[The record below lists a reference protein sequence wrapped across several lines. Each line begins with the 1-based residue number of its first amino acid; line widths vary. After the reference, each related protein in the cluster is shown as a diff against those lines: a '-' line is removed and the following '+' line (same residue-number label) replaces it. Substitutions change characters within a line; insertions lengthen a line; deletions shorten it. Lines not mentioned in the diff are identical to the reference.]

1 MTRQGVSFG
10 REAEKNDIAEAVGS
24 NSNKSTP
31 IQSAEKNTPI
41 MGGKSKRGR
50 KPIKD
55 DKYITESMI
64 QIEKYEQEMKDKQD
78 TMSDAEYK
86 RLYSKMSALKSR
98 VKRKREAMW
107 QKQSLSDFNSK
118 FVKLATIIFE
128 EIDINCRD
136 DIMLGL
142 IQKKA
147 RVRRAADPHV
157 DGTKVTK
164 TDFVKKL
171 KEYMDD

>member
-1 MTRQGVSFG
+1 
-10 REAEKNDIAEAVGS
+10 
-24 NSNKSTP
+24 
-31 IQSAEKNTPI
+31 

-78 TMSDAEYK
+78 TMSETEYK

-107 QKQSLSDFNSK
+107 QKQSLSDFNTK
-118 FVKLATIIFE
+118 FDSLAKII
-128 EIDINCRD
+128 
-136 DIMLGL
+136 
-142 IQKKA
+142 
-147 RVRRAADPHV
+147 
-157 DGTKVTK
+157 
-164 TDFVKKL
+164 
-171 KEYMDD
+171 

>member
-1 MTRQGVSFG
+1 MKLTRQGTFG
-10 REAEKNDIAEAVGS
+10 KDQDQDDIAEVIGS
-24 NSNKSTP
+24 KSNKSTP
-31 IQSAEKNTPI
+31 VHGMEKDTPI

-78 TMSDAEYK
+78 TMSEAEYK

-107 QKQSLSDFNSK
+107 
-118 FVKLATIIFE
+118 
-128 EIDINCRD
+128 
-136 DIMLGL
+136 
-142 IQKKA
+142 
-147 RVRRAADPHV
+147 
-157 DGTKVTK
+157 
-164 TDFVKKL
+164 
-171 KEYMDD
+171 

>member
-1 MTRQGVSFG
+1 
-10 REAEKNDIAEAVGS
+10 
-24 NSNKSTP
+24 
-31 IQSAEKNTPI
+31 

-78 TMSDAEYK
+78 TMSETEYK

-107 QKQSLSDFNSK
+107 
-118 FVKLATIIFE
+118 
-128 EIDINCRD
+128 
-136 DIMLGL
+136 
-142 IQKKA
+142 
-147 RVRRAADPHV
+147 
-157 DGTKVTK
+157 
-164 TDFVKKL
+164 
-171 KEYMDD
+171 